1 MPDPEVDLSDLLPKV
16 PLEELVMRAAL
27 GLPGRPPIEVGL
39 GRDRFAE
46 PRGRPMGNRQLA
58 LQRALGGVSFPVE
71 PPELVQQAQ
80 RWLQSF
86 PDLVDQLRA
95 LPERSYGGELEV
107 LRELE
112 LGARRASPEP
122 PSAGGGNDAGSSE
135 NQKVPVEPS

>member
-16 PLEELVMRAAL
+16 PLEELIMRAAL

-39 GRDRFAE
+39 SRARYAE
-46 PRGRPMGNRQLA
+46 PRGRPLGNRQLA
-58 LQRALGGVSFPVE
+58 LQRALGGVSYPVD
-71 PPELVQQAQ
+71 PQELVEQAQ

-86 PDLVDQLRA
+86 PELVEQLRT
-95 LPERSYGGELEV
+95 LPERIYGGELEV

-112 LGARRASPEP
+112 LGVRQASPGP
-122 PSAGGGNDAGSSE
+122 PSAGDGNEAGSSE

>member
-39 GRDRFAE
+39 DRDRYAE
-46 PRGRPMGNRQLA
+46 PTGRPMGNRQLA
-58 LQRALGGVSFPVE
+58 LQRALGGVSYPVE
-71 PPELVQQAQ
+71 PAELAQQAR

-86 PDLVDQLRA
+86 PDLVEQLCA
-95 LPERSYGGELEV
+95 LPERVYGGELEV

-112 LGARRASPEP
+112 LDARQASPEP
-122 PSAGGGNDAGSSE
+122 SSAGGGNDAGSSE
-135 NQKVPVEPS
+135 NQNVPVEPS